1 MKIGIICT
9 FLFAALCCFFSSNAQ
24 DYLLTSKGDSLAGEI
39 KPLLY
44 GSEKKVQITEPGKKK
59 AVLSFFQV
67 KEYRFRGDIFRPVK
81 GPYGYTFMK
90 LQKSGYLS
98 LYFFQA
104 PNQVTFDGLFLLKR
118 DGDGIEV
125 PNLGFKKVM
134 RKYLDDCPVLADKLE
149 KDVYNKKDLHTI
161 IDEYNGCIGNR
172 SPRTE
177 TVVAAAKKEEVK
189 VNKAWDVLED
199 KVKAETDFDGKQ
211 NALDM
216 ISEIKSKIAA
226 GQKIPNFL
234 ISGLQ
239 NSLPQDAFKSELEA
253 ALKEINQ

>member
-1 MKIGIICT
+1 MKLGFFYT
-9 FLFAALCCFFSSNAQ
+9 LSFVALFGFFTSNAQ
-24 DYLLTSKGDSLAGEI
+24 DYLVTAKGDSLAGEI

-44 GSEKKVQITEPGKKK
+44 GTDKKVQITEPGKKK
-59 AVLSFFQV
+59 AIFSFFQV
-67 KEYRFRGDIFRPVK
+67 KEYRFKGDLFRPVK

-104 PNQVTFDGLFLLKR
+104 QNQVTFDGLFLLKR

-125 PNLGFKKVM
+125 PNLGFEKVM
-134 RKYLDDCPVLADKLE
+134 KRYLDDCPVVADKIE
-149 KDVYNKKDLHTI
+149 KDVYNKKDLNAI

-177 TVVAAAKKEEVK
+177 TVVVAKKEEIK
-189 VNKAWDVLED
+189 VNKAWDVLEE
-199 KVKAETDFDGKQ
+199 KVKAEADFEGKE

-216 ISEIKSKIAA
+216 IAEIKNKIAA

-239 NSLPQDAFKSELEA
+239 NSLPQDVFKSELEN